1 MKEEIRCPHCGN
13 TFNAENALSAH
24 LEEKIKK
31 EYQEKLHRFTADMS
45 AKQNAFQEQIQV
57 FQAQKEKFEET
68 KKQENEVFQERLS
81 QRLKEEALKIEQKVK
96 EELNEQSK
104 VQLQVLQAE
113 NVKKNEEL
121 TLLRKKEVDFL
132 RQKQQIE
139 DEKAQIDLITEKRLL
154 EGRKEIEDR
163 VTKRLTESHSLR
175 EKEFQKQL
183 NDQKQ
188 LIEEMKRKSEQG
200 SMQMQGE
207 VQELLIEEELKAMFP
222 FDEINEVSKGVK
234 GADCIQLV
242 RNQYGKIAG
251 KIMYESK
258 RTKNFSN
265 EWIEKLKADQRSE
278 GADVCVLITQV
289 MPKELNH
296 FGQLN
301 GVWICAFNEYKALA
315 SVLRDGLIKVE
326 QAQASQENKGD
337 KMALLY
343 NFLTGSEFR
352 HQVEA
357 IVEAFS
363 TLKADLDK
371 EKRAM
376 QRIWKER
383 EKQIE
388 KVFGSTVDM
397 YASVRGIAGGAVQE
411 IKALELGAHLE
422 NTEDEI

>member
-1 MKEEIRCPHCGN
+1 
-13 TFNAENALSAH
+13 
-24 LEEKIKK
+24 
-31 EYQEKLHRFTADMS
+31 
-45 AKQNAFQEQIQV
+45 
-57 FQAQKEKFEET
+57 
-68 KKQENEVFQERLS
+68 
-81 QRLKEEALKIEQKVK
+81 
-96 EELNEQSK
+96 
-104 VQLQVLQAE
+104 
-113 NVKKNEEL
+113 
-121 TLLRKKEVDFL
+121 
-132 RQKQQIE
+132 
-139 DEKAQIDLITEKRLL
+139 
-154 EGRKEIEDR
+154 
-163 VTKRLTESHSLR
+163 
-175 EKEFQKQL
+175 
-183 NDQKQ
+183 
-188 LIEEMKRKSEQG
+188 
-200 SMQMQGE
+200 
-207 VQELLIEEELKAMFP
+207 
-222 FDEINEVSKGVK
+222 
-234 GADCIQLV
+234 V
-242 RNQYGKIAG
+242 RNQYGKLAG

-265 EWIEKLKADQRSE
+265 EWIEKLKADQRNE
-278 GADVCVLITQV
+278 GADVCVLISQV
-289 MPKELNH
+289 MPKELTH
-296 FGQLN
+296 FGQIN

-315 SVLRDGLIKVE
+315 AVLRDGLIKVE

-411 IKALELGAHLE
+411 IKALELGAHIE
-422 NTEDEI
+422 NTDEEI